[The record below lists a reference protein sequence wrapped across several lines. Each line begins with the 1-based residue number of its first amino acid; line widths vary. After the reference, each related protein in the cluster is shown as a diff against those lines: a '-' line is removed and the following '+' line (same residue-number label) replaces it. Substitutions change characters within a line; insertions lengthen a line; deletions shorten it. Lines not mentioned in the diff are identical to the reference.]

1 MRIRLHDKEFQSF
14 ISHEQIQTRLDELCA
29 QLNSDYRDRKPLF
42 IAILNG
48 SFMLAADVVRRMEM
62 VCELTF
68 IKLKSY
74 DGLASTGVV
83 KTALGLEMDI
93 EGRDVVLLEDIVD
106 SGNTLTQ
113 FLPTLQALRP
123 RSVAILT
130 LLLKPDALQNPNLPL
145 DYVGFEVENKFLVG
159 YGLDYDNLGRQYGSI
174 YQLV

>member
-1 MRIRLHDKEFQSF
+1 M
-14 ISHEQIQTRLDELCA
+14 
-29 QLNSDYRDRKPLF
+29 
-42 IAILNG
+42 
-48 SFMLAADVVRRMEM
+48 VRRMDM

-74 DGLASTGVV
+74 DGMASTGVV
-83 KTALGLEMDI
+83 KTALGLEIDI

-123 RSVAILT
+123 RSVAIFT